1 MAEREGRKNK
11 TSNVSGLRWVDG
23 SNQLTTLIS
32 FALFF
37 FSSFP
42 FIGFPNLAALS
53 RGQRFVCIGLTKAVV
68 AEWI

>member
-1 MAEREGRKNK
+1 MGRRKQS
-11 TSNVSGLRWVDG
+11 TDDLDFVCFV
-23 SNQLTTLIS
+23 
-32 FALFF
+32 F